1 MAKCQFCGR
10 NEARKVHIPSSLMH
24 DMLSRSLDVCV
35 CERCMSERACPGFC
49 GFGYFSLIRGP
60 GRIDRMPC
68 PVCGGG
74 GTFDYS
80 QIRAGRA
87 R

>member
-1 MAKCQFCGR
+1 MTKCQVCGG
-10 NEARKVHIPSSLMH
+10 NKARKVRIPASLMQ
-24 DMLSRSLDVCV
+24 DKRSRSFDVCV
-35 CERCMSERACPGFC
+35 CERCMSERSCPGFC

-68 PVCGGG
+68 PVCGGVG
-74 GTFDYS
+74 AFDYS
-80 QIRAGRA
+80 QISAGRA